1 MKYLW
6 WTVMKVIQKMS
17 YNVLQYGKN
26 DVVRLLPK
34 SPTFPWLKNAKDDH
48 LVQTL
53 WNRKEMASTSRRRF
67 RGSSCFHWNALFF
80 FFWDGDIFKSPP
92 LIYLTLE
99 VLCVDYIKCLPLNL
113 QLLTWLQY
121 YTFKD
126 EATFNKHILWPFR
139 LLQGLTKVTPFNL
152 VRAFWLRDLFLFPRT
167 YWRALLKSLLL
178 CLVRKGIKCFFPP
191 STTVGDKS

>member
-1 MKYLW
+1 MLRMTTWYKHCGIERKWPLR
-6 WTVMKVIQKMS
+6 
-17 YNVLQYGKN
+17 L
-26 DVVRLLPK
+26 VVD
-34 SPTFPWLKNAKDDH
+34 SVAH
-48 LVQTL
+48 LAFI
-53 WNRKEMASTSRRRF
+53 EMP
-67 RGSSCFHWNALFF
+67 F